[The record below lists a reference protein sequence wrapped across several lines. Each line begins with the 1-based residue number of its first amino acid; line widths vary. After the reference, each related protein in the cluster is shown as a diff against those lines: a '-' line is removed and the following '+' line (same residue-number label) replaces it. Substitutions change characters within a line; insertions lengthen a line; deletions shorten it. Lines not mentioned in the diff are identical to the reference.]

1 MSFTG
6 IISLEIF
13 KSCLQKKYK
22 RGLNI
27 KAGKILIFNYETSND
42 GIRNVGVSGRIFG
55 RTELIRC
62 REMHLQVSDKRN
74 KR

>member
-27 KAGKILIFNYETSND
+27 KAGKILIFNYETSNN
-42 GIRNVGVSGRIFG
+42 GM
-55 RTELIRC
+55 EC
-62 REMHLQVSDKRN
+62 RSLWKYIWQN
-74 KR
+74 